1 MEIKTKKDIFYEKCE
16 HDIALY
22 EGNIDANEAIERDN
36 ERYLLIDDKVQFVL
50 DKFKELESK
59 EE

>member
-22 EGNIDANEAIERDN
+22 QGHIDGNEAMTYDN
-36 ERYLLIDDKVQFVL
+36 ERYLLIDDRVQMML
-50 DKFKELESK
+50 DKFEQLSK